1 MGIDTRLDIT
11 TAKAIFHSVILAPLV
26 HDGVVDAK
34 EFVKGLKAAL
44 REPATMTVAAL
55 CLLSATG
62 KVAHDNLAVKAVEGL
77 FRSSFEDHKNSDGL
91 VFFFALS
98 SNDTVKAWAAA
109 TGFVTANEDGKQQH
123 VNNFNDFEELSRL
136 CEWGGAQS

>member
-11 TAKAIFHSVILAPLV
+11 TAKAIFHSEILALLV
-26 HDGVVDAK
+26 HEGVVDAK

-55 CLLSATG
+55 CLLSTAG
-62 KVAHDNLAVKAVEGL
+62 KVAHDNLAVEAVEGL

-91 VFFFALS
+91 VSFSPLS
-98 SNDTVKAWAAA
+98 STDMFQAWAAV
-109 TGFVTANEDGKQQH
+109 TGPTRTASNST
-123 VNNFNDFEELSRL
+123 NLAFAS
-136 CEWGGAQS
+136 